1 MAEVT
6 VSELAKSVG
15 ASEERLLTQMK
26 EAGLNHKSASEVVSD
41 EEKQVLLTYLKNL
54 HGDSGKEPKKITL
67 KRKKVETLRTG
78 ATTGKR
84 TVNVEV
90 RKKRTYV
97 KRTEEEIQAQ
107 ADAEQEAQRIKE
119 EATKTTQDEP
129 VVKSSATDDV
139 EQQRVAA
146 MEARR
151 KAEDEEK
158 ARLEAEAT
166 KKQEEAA
173 AAVLAEEAKKKE
185 SKPAQTKP
193 DAAKS
198 KPGKTAP
205 AKLKPAMTKKAGGSD
220 TEAPA
225 RKKPGGGRAKVQSDH
240 ASKDWS
246 KHSHRPQDF
255 ALHEDEEFDAEEKAK
270 ERAAEV
276 AKIRAKN
283 KHTFKRPTVTQIY
296 EVELPDTISVSALA
310 QRMNA
315 KVGFV
320 IKQLMKMG
328 EAATVNDSI
337 DQETAILLVEE
348 LGHKPVLVSATA
360 IEDKLVESVK
370 TESSAEAQARAPIV
384 TVMGHVD
391 HGKTSL
397 LDYIRKSTV
406 ASGEAGGITQH
417 IGAYSVTT
425 DHGKI
430 TFLDTPGHAAFTAMR
445 ARGAN
450 CTDIV
455 ILVVA
460 ADDGVMPQTEEAV
473 RHARAAG
480 VPLVVA
486 VNKMDK
492 EGADPERVKGE
503 LGQLDVIP
511 EDWGGDVQFIPV
523 SALTGEGIETLLESV
538 SLQAELLE
546 LKAPTDGPASG
557 IIVESRV
564 EKGRGAVC
572 TTLVQSGALKKG
584 DILLAGDSFGRVRAM
599 SDETGA
605 QVKEAGPSVPVE
617 ILGLDSAPKA
627 GDEFIVVADERK
639 AREVADFRR
648 NKEREERQ
656 TRQQKTNLENMF
668 ASMGETAQ
676 KKILSVVLKS
686 DVRGSAE
693 AIQSSLLD
701 LGNDEVGVNIV
712 SAGVGGI
719 NESDMNL
726 ALTTDSIVLGFN
738 VRADGGARALAE
750 KESIEIRY
758 YSIIYQL
765 IDEVKQALSGM
776 LDPDQKEEIVGIA
789 QVRDVFRSPKFGAI
803 AGCMVTEGSVFRNKP
818 IRVLRENVVI
828 YEGELESL
836 RRFKDDVNEVGKG
849 TECGIGV
856 KDYSDVQS
864 GDQIEVFDII
874 QVERSL

>member
-6 VSELAKSVG
+6 VGELAKSVG

-26 EAGLNHKSASEVVSD
+26 GAGLNHKSPGEVVSD
-41 EEKQVLLTYLKNL
+41 EEKQVLLNYLKNL
-54 HGDSGKEPKKITL
+54 HGGSAREPRKITL
-67 KRKKVETLRTG
+67 RRKKVETLRTG

-90 RKKRTYV
+90 RKKRTYI
-97 KRTEEEIQAQ
+97 KRSDEEIKAQ
-107 ADAEQEAQRIKE
+107 AEAEQEVQRIQE
-119 EATKTTQDEP
+119 EAGKAEP
-129 VVKSSATDDV
+129 ATSSGVTDDA
-139 EQQRVAA
+139 EHRRLAA
-146 MEARR
+146 MGARR
-151 KAEDEEK
+151 KAEEEEK
-158 ARLEAEAT
+158 ASL
-166 KKQEEAA
+166 EAA
-173 AAVLAEEAKKKE
+173 AATKREEAKSRE
-185 SKPAQTKP
+185 AKPAAVPVAERANARAT
-193 DAAKS
+193 
-198 KPGKTAP
+198 
-205 AKLKPAMTKKAGGSD
+205 TKKAAALETGQ
-220 TEAPA
+220 PM
-225 RKKPGGGRAKVQSDH
+225 RKKRGSGRAKVQSEH

-255 ALHEDEEFDAEEKAK
+255 FLHEDEDFDAEERAR

-283 KHTFKRPTVTQIY
+283 KHTFKQPTVTQVY
-296 EVELPDTISVSALA
+296 EVEIPETATVSGLASQMSV
-310 QRMNA
+310 
-315 KVGFV
+315 KGGFL

-328 EAATVNDSI
+328 EMLTINDSL
-337 DQETAILLVEE
+337 DQETAVLLVEE
-348 LGHKPVLVSATA
+348 LGHRPVPVSATA
-360 IEDKLVESVK
+360 LEDKLIESVQS
-370 TESSAEAQARAPIV
+370 EVAGEGQSRAPIV

-397 LDYIRKSTV
+397 LDYIRKSQV

-417 IGAYSVTT
+417 IGAYSVQT

-473 RHARAAG
+473 RHARAAA

-486 VNKMDK
+486 VNKIDK
-492 EGADPERVKGE
+492 EGADPERIKGE

-523 SALTGEGIETLLESV
+523 SALTGEGVDGLLESV

-546 LKAPTDGPASG
+546 LTAPADGPATG
-557 IIVESRV
+557 VIVESRM

-572 TTLVQSGALKKG
+572 TTLIKTGTLKRG
-584 DILLAGDSFGRVRAM
+584 DILLAGDAFGRVRAM
-599 SDETGA
+599 MDETGA
-605 QVKEAGPSVPVE
+605 QVKEAEPSVPVE
-617 ILGLDSAPKA
+617 ILGLDSAPDA
-627 GDEFIVVADERK
+627 GDEFLVVPDERK

-648 NKEREERQ
+648 DKERRERQ
-656 TRQQKTNLENMF
+656 ARQRQNNLENIF

-693 AIQSSLLD
+693 AIQSALLD

-712 SAGVGGI
+712 HTSVGAI

-726 ALTTDSIVLGFN
+726 ALTTNAIVLGFN
-738 VRADGGARALAE
+738 VRADGGARILAE
-750 KESIEIRY
+750 KENIEIRY

-765 IDEVKQALSGM
+765 IDEVKQGLSGM
-776 LDPDQKEEIVGIA
+776 LDPDRKEEIVGIA

-856 KDYSDVQS
+856 KDYNDVQG

>member
-1 MAEVT
+1 MAAVT

-26 EAGLNHKSASEVVSD
+26 DAGLKHESASEVVSD
-41 EEKQVLLTYLKNL
+41 GEKQVLLTYLKKL
-54 HGDSGKEPKKITL
+54 HGDSAREPRKITL

-78 ATTGKR
+78 ATTGKK

-90 RKKRTYV
+90 RKKRTYI
-97 KRTEEEIQAQ
+97 KRSDEEIRAQ
-107 ADAEQEAQRIKE
+107 AEAEQEAQRIQE
-119 EATKTTQDEP
+119 EAAKVE
-129 VVKSSATDDV
+129 VKSSATDDA
-139 EQQRVAA
+139 ERRRVAA
-146 MEARR
+146 MKARR
-151 KAEDEEK
+151 KAEEEEK
-158 ARLEAEAT
+158 ARLEQQAEA
-166 KKQEEAA
+166 KKRE
-173 AAVLAEEAKKKE
+173 AEEAKAVEEAKHKE
-185 SKPAQTKP
+185 LEASAASEQPTEAATADKPKP
-193 DAAKS
+193 RPAAK
-198 KPGKTAP
+198 KPVATE
-205 AKLKPAMTKKAGGSD
+205 S
-220 TEAPA
+220 EAPA
-225 RKKPGGGRAKVQSDH
+225 RKKRGSGRAKVQSEHD
-240 ASKDWS
+240 SKDWR

-255 ALHEDEEFDAEEKAK
+255 ALHEDEEMEAEERAR

-276 AKIRAKN
+276 AKLRAKN
-283 KHTFKRPTVTQIY
+283 RHTFKQPTVTQVY
-296 EVELPDTISVSALA
+296 AVEIPEQITVSALA
-310 QRMNA
+310 QRMSV
-315 KVGFV
+315 KGGLLV
-320 IKQLMKMG
+320 KQLMKMG
-328 EAATVNDSI
+328 EMVSINDSL
-337 DQETAILLVEE
+337 DQETATLLVEE
-348 LGHKPVLVSATA
+348 LGHTPVLMSATEL
-360 IEDKLVESVK
+360 EDKLVESVK
-370 TESSAEAQARAPIV
+370 ADAEGAEEGRAPIV

-397 LDYIRKSTV
+397 LDYIRKSQV

-417 IGAYSVTT
+417 IGAYSVKTG
-425 DHGKI
+425 HGKI

-473 RHARAAG
+473 RHARAAD

-486 VNKMDK
+486 VNKIDK
-492 EGADPERVKGE
+492 EGADPERIKSE
-503 LGQLDVIP
+503 LAQQDVIP

-523 SALTGEGIETLLESV
+523 SAHTGEGIEELLESV

-546 LKAPTDGPASG
+546 LKAPRQGAATGV
-557 IIVESRV
+557 IVESRM

-572 TTLVQSGALKKG
+572 TTLVQRGTLKKG

-599 SDETGA
+599 MDETGA

-617 ILGLDSAPKA
+617 ILGLDTAPDA
-627 GDEFIVVADERK
+627 GDEFLVVPDERK

-648 NKEREERQ
+648 DKERQERQ
-656 TRQQKTNLENMF
+656 ARQQKNNLENMF
-668 ASMGETAQ
+668 ASMGETNQ
-676 KKILSVVLKS
+676 KKILSIVLKS

-693 AIQSSLLD
+693 AIQSALLEM
-701 LGNDEVGVNIV
+701 GNDEVAVNIV
-712 SAGVGGI
+712 STGVGGI

-726 ALTTDSIVLGFN
+726 ALTTNAIVLGFN

-750 KESIEIRY
+750 KENIEIRY

-776 LDPDQKEEIVGIA
+776 LDPDQKEQIIGIA
-789 QVRDVFRSPKFGAI
+789 QVRDVFRSPRFGAI
-803 AGCMVTEGSVFRNKP
+803 AGCMVMEGSVFRNKP
-818 IRVLRENVVI
+818 IRVLRDNVVI

-856 KDYSDVQS
+856 KDYNDVQS